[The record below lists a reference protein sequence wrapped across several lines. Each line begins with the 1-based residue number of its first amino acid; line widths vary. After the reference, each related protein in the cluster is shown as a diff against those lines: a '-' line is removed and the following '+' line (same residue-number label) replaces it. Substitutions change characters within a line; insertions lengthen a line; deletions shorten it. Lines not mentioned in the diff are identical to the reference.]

1 MRKLLKL
8 AFAAAF
14 FFAAWMSS
22 NEAKAQKNDI
32 IRPQKEQV
40 IDLSKLPA
48 TMVGGI
54 KFYNKNKL
62 VRRTD
67 SVQVGTELKVVV
79 FWTEN
84 QNGYSKVVF
93 TDPVKYEPTPEEIK
107 NKQYSFTIKPERTTT
122 YKYIQY
128 YKSSNKKPYIGER
141 QIKVVD
147 KNGKEIK

>member
-1 MRKLLKL
+1 MSKFSKL
-8 AFAAAF
+8 AIAAAF

-22 NEAKAQKNDI
+22 HEAKAQVKEAA
-32 IRPQKEQV
+32 RQQKEQV

-48 TMVGGI
+48 TTTGGI
-54 KFYNKNKL
+54 LFYDKDKIISMK
-62 VRRTD
+62 D

-79 FWTEN
+79 FWTEKSV
-84 QNGYSKVVF
+84 YSKVVF

-107 NKQYSFTIKPERTTT
+107 NKQYSFTVKPERTTI
-122 YKYIQY
+122 YNYIKYF
-128 YKSSNKKPYIGER
+128 KSSNKKPYMGKR